1 LLVAT
6 PLVFATQA
14 ATEEPAP
21 EQMEPP
27 PPPPPP
33 IAASDIPVRSASEA
47 SALRGSAALLE
58 RSPWLD
64 EVQAELSERQASISQ
79 RLASL
84 RDALRNAA
92 SLDTLDEIDR
102 EWRESDR
109 RLERWGDQL
118 RGQAGV
124 LEQELRRLDV
134 SADVWERTV
143 QEAVKSQAPSE
154 IVGLSRN
161 TASEVVKSRDDLR
174 RLHDRSLGLLGQVGL
189 AREAV
194 QEARSRIEQERGS
207 LLTQLVR
214 RERDPLWSEAV
225 RGISTQ
231 EFFSNVRR
239 ELERQLA
246 SVASVWKEEADRVG
260 FQLLLL
266 VLIGLFL
273 LRTRTVAQGKEAEDR
288 APVTVILDRP
298 FSLALLLSLLA
309 TRWLYV
315 SVPAAMADLVGL
327 LLIVPV
333 VRLILPL
340 SEAPMRPALLALG
353 ALYVVDH
360 VRDLV
365 EAAPLAARLLFLL
378 EMLAAAAILAWMI
391 RSAEQ
396 IFAAGSR
403 RGEAWRGRVVLALE
417 AGLVV
422 IGVAALA
429 TVAGFVRLG
438 VLLGSGVLNSAYLA
452 VFLLAL
458 TRIVAAG
465 LEVLLSSRA
474 ALAVEFL
481 GSRREA
487 ILARSDGVVGVA
499 ALATWILST
508 LDLFALLDP
517 VARGIRTVFV
527 AKLQAGAL
535 SLSLAD
541 VLAFIGTILAAILL
555 ARLVTT
561 VLEEDV
567 YPRVKLGRGVGYAV
581 STVVRYGVLLLG
593 FVMAVGAMGLG
604 MDRITVLLG
613 AFGVGLGFG
622 LQNVV
627 NNFVSGLILI
637 FERPV
642 QVGDSVEVA
651 SVKGKMTR
659 IGIRSSTVR
668 TFEGADV
675 TVPNGTLLSDAVT
688 NWTMSDRVR
697 RIELAVGVAYG
708 TNPDVVIEVLRE
720 AEARQQ
726 GLVDDPAPQVLF
738 VGFGESSLDFL
749 LRAWVADNDA
759 WVTIRSEL
767 ALAVNRG
774 LAERGVEIPFPQRDL
789 HLRSIAP
796 ELRGTAD

>member
-1 LLVAT
+1 
-6 PLVFATQA
+6 
-14 ATEEPAP
+14 
-21 EQMEPP
+21 
-27 PPPPPP
+27 
-33 IAASDIPVRSASEA
+33 
-47 SALRGSAALLE
+47 
-58 RSPWLD
+58 
-64 EVQAELSERQASISQ
+64 
-79 RLASL
+79 
-84 RDALRNAA
+84 
-92 SLDTLDEIDR
+92 
-102 EWRESDR
+102 
-109 RLERWGDQL
+109 
-118 RGQAGV
+118 
-124 LEQELRRLDV
+124 
-134 SADVWERTV
+134 
-143 QEAVKSQAPSE
+143 
-154 IVGLSRN
+154 
-161 TASEVVKSRDDLR
+161 
-174 RLHDRSLGLLGQVGL
+174 
-189 AREAV
+189 
-194 QEARSRIEQERGS
+194 
-207 LLTQLVR
+207 
-214 RERDPLWSEAV
+214 
-225 RGISTQ
+225 
-231 EFFSNVRR
+231 
-239 ELERQLA
+239 
-246 SVASVWKEEADRVG
+246 
-260 FQLLLL
+260 
-266 VLIGLFL
+266 
-273 LRTRTVAQGKEAEDR
+273 
-288 APVTVILDRP
+288 
-298 FSLALLLSLLA
+298 
-309 TRWLYV
+309 
-315 SVPAAMADLVGL
+315 
-327 LLIVPV
+327 
-333 VRLILPL
+333 
-340 SEAPMRPALLALG
+340 
-353 ALYVVDH
+353 
-360 VRDLV
+360 
-365 EAAPLAARLLFLL
+365 
-378 EMLAAAAILAWMI
+378 
-391 RSAEQ
+391 
-396 IFAAGSR
+396 
-403 RGEAWRGRVVLALE
+403 
-417 AGLVV
+417 
-422 IGVAALA
+422 
-429 TVAGFVRLG
+429 VAGFVRLG

-465 LEVLLSSRA
+465 LEVLMSSRA
-474 ALAVEFL
+474 ALAVQFL
-481 GSRREA
+481 RSRREA
-487 ILARSDGVVGVA
+487 ILQRSPGVVGVA

-555 ARLVTT
+555 ARLVTA

-593 FVMAVGAMGLG
+593 FLMAVGAMGLG

-688 NWTMSDRVR
+688 NWTMSDRIR
-697 RIELAVGVAYG
+697 RIEVAVGVAYG

-749 LRAWVADNDA
+749 LRAWVEDNDA

-774 LAERGVEIPFPQRDL
+774 LAQRGVEIPFPQRDL